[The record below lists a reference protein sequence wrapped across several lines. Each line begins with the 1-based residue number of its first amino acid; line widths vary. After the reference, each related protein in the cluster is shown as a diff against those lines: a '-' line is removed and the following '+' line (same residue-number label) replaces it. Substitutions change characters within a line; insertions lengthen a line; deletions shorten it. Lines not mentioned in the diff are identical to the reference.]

1 MRFFTSRFHLG
12 LRTVKTAVA
21 AVIAL
26 VLAWEYAANEAN
38 VFFAVMGAMVAM
50 EPTFRESFEACLT
63 QIIGVL
69 FGAMMGLLLFA
80 LQLPPL
86 LAMGIGIVLVIVL
99 YNGLKI
105 RFSPVLACFIVV
117 TLCIDRELQPMTYA
131 LERLWDT
138 AIGLA
143 VGMAIN
149 MLVFPYDNSRRIRTL
164 VKNLDRGIIA
174 FLEDLF
180 DGDQH
185 IPDAKEVTKQIDE
198 LDRQL
203 MIFSNQRL
211 LLRLKRQKAQL
222 EQFQICEGKARELV
236 ARLEVLSRME
246 SPGQL
251 NEENRQALTDL
262 GAVIPELP
270 DAGEMQEKDVVTNY
284 HIRQILAIRRELLAA
299 LRKA

>member
-1 MRFFTSRFHLG
+1 MKFFTSRFHLG

-26 VLAWEYAANEAN
+26 VLVGFYGMNEAN

-63 QIIGVL
+63 QVIGVL
-69 FGAMMGLLLFA
+69 FGAVTGLLLFA
-80 LQLPPL
+80 LRIPPL
-86 LAMGIGIVLVIVL
+86 VAMGIGIVLVIVL

-105 RFSPVLACFIVV
+105 RFSPTLACFIVV
-117 TLCIDRELQPMTYA
+117 TLCIDPGLHPVTYA

-164 VKNLDRGIIA
+164 VRNLEHGVVA

-180 DGDQH
+180 DGDEH
-185 IPDAKEVTKQIDE
+185 LPDAKAMTKQIDE
-198 LDRQL
+198 LERQL
-203 MIFSNQRL
+203 RIFSNQRL
-211 LLRLKRQKAQL
+211 VLRLKRQKEQL
-222 EQFQICEGKARELV
+222 EHFKVCESKARELV
-236 ARLEVLSRME
+236 ARIQVLSLMDE
-246 SPGQL
+246 PGRL
-251 NEENRQALTDL
+251 NEENRQALLDV
-262 GAVIPELP
+262 GAKLPENDKP
-270 DAGEMQEKDVVTNY
+270 NECNEKDTVTNY
-284 HIRQILAIRRELLAA
+284 HIRQILAIRQELLTA

>member
-1 MRFFTSRFHLG
+1 
-12 LRTVKTAVA
+12 
-21 AVIAL
+21 
-26 VLAWEYAANEAN
+26 
-38 VFFAVMGAMVAM
+38 MGAMVAM

-63 QIIGVL
+63 QVIGVL
-69 FGAMMGLLLFA
+69 FGAVTGLLLFA
-80 LQLPPL
+80 LRIPPL
-86 LAMGIGIVLVIVL
+86 VAMGIGIVLVIVL

-105 RFSPVLACFIVV
+105 RFSPTLACFIVV
-117 TLCIDRELQPMTYA
+117 TLCIDPGLHPVTYA

-149 MLVFPYDNSRRIRTL
+149 MLVFPYDNSRHIRTL

-185 IPDAKEVTKQIDE
+185 IPDAREVMKQIDE

-211 LLRLKRQKAQL
+211 VLRLRRQKEQL
-222 EQFQICEGKARELV
+222 EQFRICEGKARELLS
-236 ARLEVLSRME
+236 RLIVLSRAE
-246 SPGQL
+246 KPGIL
-251 NEENRQALTDL
+251 NEESRRLLQDCGAEIRDQRTLTD
-262 GAVIPELP
+262 PTEL
-270 DAGEMQEKDVVTNY
+270 DMVTNY
-284 HIRQILAIRRELLAA
+284 HIRKILLLRDDLLNELESW
-299 LRKA
+299 KT

>member
-26 VLAWEYAANEAN
+26 VLVGFYGMNEAN

-63 QIIGVL
+63 QVIGVL
-69 FGAMMGLLLFA
+69 FGAVTGLLLFA
-80 LQLPPL
+80 LRIPPL
-86 LAMGIGIVLVIVL
+86 VAMGIGIVLVIVL

-105 RFSPVLACFIVV
+105 RFSPTLACFIVV
-117 TLCIDRELQPMTYA
+117 TLCIDPGLHPVTYA

-149 MLVFPYDNSRRIRTL
+149 MLVFPYDNSRHIRTL

-185 IPDAKEVTKQIDE
+185 IPDAREVMKQIDE

-211 LLRLKRQKAQL
+211 VLRLRRQKEQL
-222 EQFQICEGKARELV
+222 DQFRICEGKARELV

-246 SPGQL
+246 QPGRL

-262 GAVIPELP
+262 GAVVSELP
-270 DAGEMQEKDVVTNY
+270 DAGELQEKDVVTNY